1 MENMVIGIIIN
12 VIVFI
17 ILLYDLKTT
26 KYISY
31 EYVHKV
37 RTENGWETVP
47 YSWAERDEL
56 WEREKLPILVYV
68 VLILFIGLP
77 YVGIMAYI
85 IAYMVYVAW
94 RPYGYYYKYSI
105 FHQKLVNIGNK
116 IIKALCMKI

>member
-1 MENMVIGIIIN
+1 MVIGIIIN